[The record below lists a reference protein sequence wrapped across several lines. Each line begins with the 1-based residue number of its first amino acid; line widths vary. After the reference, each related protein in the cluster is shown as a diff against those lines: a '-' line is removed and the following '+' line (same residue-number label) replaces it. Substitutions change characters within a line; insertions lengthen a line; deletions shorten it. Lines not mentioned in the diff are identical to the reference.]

1 MIDIGGL
8 FMAGLPG
15 TALDGSTRGLIEEW
29 RIGNFILFKRN
40 VADPEQLR
48 RLCHDLRDAC
58 LAGGLPAPLIA
69 IDQEGGTVTRL
80 PPPFTQFPDAR
91 VLAGAD
97 DPGAALTAYGRTCA
111 RELREIGVNMNLA
124 PVLDVCPAGE
134 GCFMERR
141 SLGADPEAVGRLG
154 RLVAAAMQA
163 EGIAACG
170 KHFPGLG
177 AAILDPHERLPR
189 VERSLAEL
197 RRLDL
202 PPFREVAAEVA
213 AIMTSHTVYPALDR
227 EWPATLSRPILT
239 GLLREEI
246 GYQGVIVTDD
256 LEMGAIEK
264 EGPLDEAALRA
275 FEAGADL
282 LLICHDH
289 QKVHRAHQRLKA
301 AAAAG
306 RIPPARLA
314 SSLARIAAI
323 RRRFAS

>member
-1 MIDIGGL
+1 MKKPEIGGL

-15 TALDGSTRGLIEEW
+15 TALDGSTQELIEEL
-29 RIGNFILFKRN
+29 RVGSFILFKRN
-40 VADPEQLR
+40 VAEPDQLR
-48 RLCHDLRDAC
+48 RLCGDLRAAC
-58 LAGGLPAPLIA
+58 LAAGLPAPLIA

-91 VLAGAD
+91 VLAAAAD
-97 DPGAALTAYGRTCA
+97 PWRALTDYGRTCA

-124 PVLDVCPAGE
+124 PVLDVCPAGK

-141 SLGADPEAVGRLG
+141 ALGEDPGEVARLG
-154 RLVAAAMQA
+154 RVVISAMQD
-163 EGIAACG
+163 EGVAACG

-177 AAILDPHERLPR
+177 AAVLDPHERLPR
-189 VERSLAEL
+189 VDRSLPEL

-202 PPFREVAAEVA
+202 PPFREAAAEAA
-213 AIMTSHTVYPALDR
+213 AIMTSHTLYPALDP

-246 GYQGVIVTDD
+246 GFTGVIVTDD

-289 QKVHRAHQRLKA
+289 GKVRRAREKL

-306 RIPPARLA
+306 RIPPSRIAA
-314 SSLARIAAI
+314 SLARIAAV
-323 RRRFAS
+323 RSRFAS